1 MKKSIS
7 CLIIDDDADDQEI
20 FLMCIRKISS
30 NIDCLTANNGVDAVD
45 LLKSN
50 DGYVPDYIF
59 LDVNMPKMNG
69 IECLKV
75 LKSIDRLS
83 NTKILMYSTTSES
96 EVVKES
102 LRLGADEFIKKP
114 SKTDELKEKLSIIFG
129 IVSNINLNSKINT

>member
-20 FLMCIRKISS
+20 FVMCIRKISS

-59 LDVNMPKMNG
+59 LDVNMPKMN
-69 IECLKV
+69 
-75 LKSIDRLS
+75 
-83 NTKILMYSTTSES
+83 
-96 EVVKES
+96 
-102 LRLGADEFIKKP
+102 
-114 SKTDELKEKLSIIFG
+114 
-129 IVSNINLNSKINT
+129 